1 MDLVDKAHVMS
12 GKSFLQSA
20 ESFFFYSVHTQR
32 VWTSLIEPGL
42 SYGDIIGFNLHQEAI
57 LQHTYNM
64 GSESNVREKNISY
77 PE

>member
-1 MDLVDKAHVMS
+1 MDLVDKAHV
-12 GKSFLQSA
+12 KSFLQSA
-20 ESFFFYSVHTQR
+20 ESFFFLQR
-32 VWTSLIEPGL
+32 HCVWTSLIEPGL